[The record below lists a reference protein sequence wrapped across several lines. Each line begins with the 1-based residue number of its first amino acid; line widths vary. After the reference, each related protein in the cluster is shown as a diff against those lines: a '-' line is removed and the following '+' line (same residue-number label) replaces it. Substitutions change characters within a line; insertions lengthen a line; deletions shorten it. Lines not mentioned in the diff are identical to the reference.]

1 MAVKEGRGH
10 LRCGWSTQP
19 LEVIREASERARAR
33 KGGDARGLTVLERA
47 FWEKQSRSER
57 SEARRLELWEERQR
71 NSCDI

>member
-19 LEVIREASERARAR
+19 LEVIREASERAMSR

-47 FWEKQSRSER
+47 FWEKQ
-57 SEARRLELWEERQR
+57 R